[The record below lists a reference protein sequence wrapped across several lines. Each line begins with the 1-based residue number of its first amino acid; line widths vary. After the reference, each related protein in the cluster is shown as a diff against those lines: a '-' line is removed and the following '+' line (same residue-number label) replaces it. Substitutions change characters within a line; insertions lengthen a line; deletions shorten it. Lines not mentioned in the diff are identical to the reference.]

1 MLIVFK
7 TSQMSRYLEKKG
19 LKAKPIA
26 LLLVAVFFFSLFPF
40 HLYAQEQNSKGKEPT
55 NLAVLP
61 IKCGEVVT
69 EQDCLSLNDEF
80 WLHFSNLEGFRI
92 IPREEMQS
100 VLKEK
105 ELRLDCAEQ
114 DCAVEIGL
122 SLGLKKVIYGNVDQ
136 PGDEATISIHL
147 VDVDFMKVEKTAVR
161 KTAGPVT
168 GLIFEISGLVQELGT
183 EEPEILEE
191 PSAGELEEKEWEEQE
206 AVPFYKKHW
215 LSLTIG
221 GVLVTGVITSIAIMC
236 AGDGGSG
243 EGRVAYEW

>member
-1 MLIVFK
+1 MRSVPFIVF
-7 TSQMSRYLEKKG
+7 
-19 LKAKPIA
+19 
-26 LLLVAVFFFSLFPF
+26 LLGIFLCFLFPF
-40 HLYAQEQNSKGKEPT
+40 HLYAQEQNTKEKEPT
-55 NLAVLP
+55 NLAIFP

-69 EQDCLSLNDEF
+69 EQDCVSLNDEF

-92 IPREEMQS
+92 IPREEIQS

-105 ELRLDCAEQ
+105 ELDLKCAEQ

-136 PGDEATISIHL
+136 PGDEATISVHL

-168 GLIFEISGLVQELGT
+168 GLIFEISGLVQEIGT
-183 EEPEILEE
+183 EEPEILEK
-191 PSAGELEEKEWEEQE
+191 PSAEELEEKEWEEQE

-221 GVLVTGVITSIAIMC
+221 GVLVTGVITSIAIMY

-243 EGRVAYEW
+243 EGRVVYEW